1 MIARKRTIRI
11 RRRVGFFLFV
21 ALAAFV
27 LAAPAAAQMRISGG
41 GRPPEI
47 DSGRRAAIVD
57 SVTSALLTAY
67 IFEDVAVDMDA
78 ELHDKLRR
86 GEYDDVSNLAEFT
99 SVLTEDLRSVCHD
112 RHLAVRYASDE
123 FLEQIESDDD
133 PDAAVQREFADQARR
148 NFGFRRA
155 EVMDGNVGYLKL
167 DSFTDTSLSGPTA
180 VAAMNFL
187 AHCDAL
193 IIDLRDN
200 GGGWPSLIQTM
211 MTYLLDEQ
219 THLNSF
225 YVRESD
231 SLQQFWSLPYVPGP
245 SMSDVDLYVLTSS
258 RTFSGAEEFTY
269 NVKNLERGTIV
280 GEVTGG
286 GAHPVRLKVFP
297 SLNVS
302 MTVPYGRAIN
312 PVSGTNWEGSGVA
325 PDIEVPRAQALDVA
339 YLEALK
345 RVRTRLEAEGE
356 DTFVV
361 EWAATGIEAS
371 MNPYEPDVDTL
382 AAYAG
387 DYGPRKLWLEGGAL
401 HYRRGDGAPRV
412 LVPMSERLFKFE
424 GSDDFRLEVIVDES
438 GAPTSLIGHYSNGHT
453 DETPRS

>member
-1 MIARKRTIRI
+1 MTARKRTIRI
-11 RRRVGFFLFV
+11 RRRVGFFVFV
-21 ALAAFV
+21 ALAAFA
-27 LAAPAAAQMRISGG
+27 LATPAAAQMRIAVGG
-41 GRPPEI
+41 TAPEV
-47 DSGRRAAIVD
+47 DSTAKAAIVD
-57 SVTSALLTAY
+57 SVTSALLKAY
-67 IFEDVAVDMDA
+67 IYADVAEEMDA
-78 ELHDKLRR
+78 ELHEKLRS
-86 GEYDDVSNLAEFT
+86 GGYDDVSDLAEFT
-99 SVLTEDLRSVCHD
+99 STLTEDLISVCHD
-112 RHLAVRYASDE
+112 RHLAVRFASDE
-123 FLEQIESDDD
+123 FLAQLESDDD
-133 PDAAVQREFADQARR
+133 PDAAVEREFAYQARR
-148 NFGFRRA
+148 NFGFRKA

-187 AHCDAL
+187 ANCDAL
-193 IIDLRDN
+193 IVDLRDN

-225 YVRESD
+225 YVREKD

-297 SLNVS
+297 SLKVS

-312 PVSGTNWEGSGVA
+312 PISGTNWEGTGVE

-345 RVRTRLEAEGE
+345 KIRSRLEAEEE
-356 DTFVV
+356 DTFAV
-361 EWAATGIEAS
+361 EWAMTSIEAS
-371 MNPYEPDVDTL
+371 MKPYEPDAETL
-382 AAYAG
+382 AGYAG
-387 DYGPRKLWLEGGAL
+387 DYGPRRLWLEGGVL
-401 HYRRGDGAPRV
+401 NYRRGDGAPRA
-412 LVPMSERLFKFE
+412 LVPMAERMFHFE
-424 GSDDFRLEVIVDES
+424 GSADFRLEVVVDEDGS
-438 GAPTSLIGHYSNGHT
+438 PVSLIGHYSNGHR
-453 DETPRS
+453 DETPKS